1 MAYSYTTEALYSG
14 EHVRGMDMTPET
26 IPCFIQRRNSYQKV
40 IICLAVTS
48 ALSLSMATQFLRCRG
63 GTLFWFQRCDF
74 RTVKKPFSLTTAAQ
88 NIHVFRRKSPL
99 HKITFSGS

>member
-63 GTLFWFQRCDF
+63 GHSLLVSAVR
-74 RTVKKPFSLTTAAQ
+74 FSDGQEAFFIDYSGAKYTRFPPKIAVAQ
-88 NIHVFRRKSPL
+88 NHCF
-99 HKITFSGS
+99 G

>member
-63 GTLFWFQRCDF
+63 ALSFG
-74 RTVKKPFSLTTAAQ
+74 
-88 NIHVFRRKSPL
+88 
-99 HKITFSGS
+99 FSGAIFGRSRSLFH